1 MAPLQGFIF
10 FGTGKTQGVALG
22 WDARPLGGRG
32 AALSQVLGVGAN
44 RSLRLLMRNC
54 GAICAGVIPE
64 VSGAHHVL

>member
-54 GAICAGVIPE
+54 
-64 VSGAHHVL
+64 